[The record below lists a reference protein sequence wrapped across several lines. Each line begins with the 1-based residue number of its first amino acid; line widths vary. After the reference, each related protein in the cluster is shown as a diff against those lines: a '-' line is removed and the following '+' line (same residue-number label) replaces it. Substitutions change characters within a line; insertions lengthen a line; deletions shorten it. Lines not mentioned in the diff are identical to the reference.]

1 MDKKEEVKLSV
12 TRYIVSGLITFMFT
26 IIAILMGPTEMID
39 GVIYSKP
46 YVFPFVMAFV
56 PVIYVF
62 FTYIFKKAQNHK
74 RVSEGKSCIMG
85 KVRDWATYKKVLS
98 YISAFWFSALFTV
111 GLEEAKKITQDQ
123 YGGINVVT
131 WGLITVALSGVL
143 TKRKKKAV
151 IVKPSEQ
158 AYEPILENTANYAQ
172 SAGNCTTSTPT
183 RYCYMCGMP
192 VGGSDKFCGNCGAKI
207 AGTFTTYTGPSNE
220 DFSKY
225 GGVKADLMSI
235 DLMDGHD
242 FEHWTADM
250 LRDQGFENVEVT
262 RGSGDQGVDVLAEKG
277 GIKYAIQC
285 KRYTSHLGNTPVQE
299 VHAGK
304 AMYHCH
310 VGVVVTNQYFTDGAK
325 QLASATGTLLW
336 DRDYITAYLE
346 KKHKLGEE
354 IFGN

>member
-1 MDKKEEVKLSV
+1 MDRKEEIKLSI
-12 TRYIVSGLITFMFT
+12 TRYIVSGLITFIFT
-26 IIAILMGPTEMID
+26 IVAILVGPTEMID

-56 PVIYVF
+56 PVIYVI
-62 FTYIFKKAQNHK
+62 FTYIFKKAQNYK

-85 KVRDWATYKKVLS
+85 KFRDWATYKKVLS

-111 GLEEAKKITQDQ
+111 GLGESKKITQDQ
-123 YGGINVVT
+123 YGVINVVT
-131 WGLITVALSGVL
+131 WALITITLSAFL
-143 TKRKKKAV
+143 TKSKKKPV
-151 IVKPSEQ
+151 ITKASGQE
-158 AYEPILENTANYAQ
+158 YEPILENTANYAQ
-172 SAGNCTTSTPT
+172 STENCITRKPT
-183 RYCYMCGMP
+183 GYCCMCGMP
-192 VGGSDKFCGNCGAKI
+192 LGDNDKFCGNCGAKVAETSTI
-207 AGTFTTYTGPSNE
+207 SAAPSNE

-225 GGVKADLMSI
+225 GGVDADLMSI

-242 FEHWTADM
+242 FEYWTADM

-277 GIKYAIQC
+277 GVKYAIQC

-304 AMYHCH
+304 SMYHCH
-310 VGVVVTNQYFTDGAK
+310 IGVVVTNQYFTDGAK

-346 KKHKLGEE
+346 KKHQLGKEV
-354 IFGN
+354 FGR